1 MDSWLRPPEGV
12 LFNDG
17 GPPALGGG
25 LPPRGLPPLNFESIE
40 TGGFAIIFSISATLH
55 PLISLHVAGQS
66 SAMKYTPVIGCSV
79 EQLVM
84 ATSLQVLIPNCAM

>member
-1 MDSWLRPPEGV
+1 M
-12 LFNDG
+12 FNDG
-17 GPPALGGG
+17 IPPALSGGFLPKD
-25 LPPRGLPPLNFESIE
+25 LPPVNFECFE
-40 TGGFAIIFSISATLH
+40 TGGFAIIFSISAALH

-66 SAMKYTPVIGCSV
+66 CAMKYTPVIGCSV